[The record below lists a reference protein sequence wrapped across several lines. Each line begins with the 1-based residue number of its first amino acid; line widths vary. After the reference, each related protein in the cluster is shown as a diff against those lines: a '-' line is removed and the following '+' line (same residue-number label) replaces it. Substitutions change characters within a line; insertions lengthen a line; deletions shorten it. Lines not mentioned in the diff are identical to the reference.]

1 MKKYFLLSLLACLPT
16 FSATSSEKVI
26 NFNYSKTYHQDS
38 LELSSFS
45 IAYSNWSE
53 IGRYKGDIYLRF
65 NYGDFS
71 SKSDIIHEKRNV
83 SIAYENLFKRKITNS
98 IYRNIIF
105 GLSYGYFDYNRDS
118 LYYAKAYTGVG
129 FQKRFK
135 DFSLDLN
142 LLPEVILTH
151 QRTAKDAIN
160 TEFKKYS
167 FGFTAETG
175 FSYYF

>member
-1 MKKYFLLSLLACLPT
+1 MKNYFLLSLLICS
-16 FSATSSEKVI
+16 SAFAESAGDKVI
-26 NFNYSKTYHQDS
+26 NFNYSKTYHQS
-38 LELSSFS
+38 NLQLNSFS
-45 IAYSNWSE
+45 IAYSQWSE
-53 IGRYKGDIYLRF
+53 IGRYKGDVYLRF

-71 SKSDIIHEKRNV
+71 SDSDLIQEKRNV
-83 SIAYENLFKRKITNS
+83 SIAYENLFKRKITNNF
-98 IYRNIIF
+98 YGNVIF
-105 GLSYGYFDYNRDS
+105 GLSYGYFDFNRDS

-129 FQKRFK
+129 FQKRYK
-135 DFSLDLN
+135 DFSLNLN

-151 QRTAKDAIN
+151 QRTAKDTIN